1 MTSAIEHL
9 TVEDFRSIRGH
20 VSLSLDA
27 PVVLIHGQ
35 NGTGKTSLMAAI
47 ELALTGDVPSMSRVE
62 PDYLKYLPH
71 QAVGTGSV
79 RLRTRMAGGIGET
92 SLKVT
97 SAGVEG
103 APALGGRLARFYG
116 ERCYLSQATLGRLL
130 EIYEAPDGKSGPSA
144 LQRFVKDLLGLDRL
158 DALTD
163 GLRTAGN
170 VLRLREPVPQYAA
183 AKDEIPRLRDRLR
196 ADRAGVAASEA
207 DLELAKEQLR
217 LFIAGIDEGLTI
229 LLDDRER
236 LAQRLKE
243 QSEEPSLLQQA
254 RLRRRIA
261 VAMEEWGV
269 LSGADAMIALTVV
282 QAEHRAND
290 SALRA
295 WRDGVGGE
303 LENVLGHIGRAL
315 GIAENPADVTY
326 QHACRVASARVDAEV
341 ARCTEVLNGHDIDH
355 TRLEQIASD
364 IRSGQARLALLDRSV
379 GESVGVAQQ
388 LARALTQVVPHVH
401 EDDCP
406 VCGRNFR
413 EVSSVPLAAHL
424 SRRIA
429 ALTQE
434 AGRLEAVAKDRSTTA
449 SALLQAERERDAVSG
464 RLVEDGVRDA
474 LKERRATLSE
484 ARLALESRMVEA
496 AEGDRLR
503 SKAQASE
510 KRLAEFAGRDNAVS
524 TLREIASDLAVQA
537 GEAPLGT
544 DDAIGDALS
553 QLASTVAQREAS
565 LAERQESR
573 RKATLALV
581 SLRAIDAKLK
591 SAREALETQQRAF
604 DRLEKAKDEA
614 DRRIEL
620 AKGLIRT
627 VNESRS
633 RIVRKVFDERL
644 NAVWRELFIR
654 LAPEEPFVPA
664 FAMPSRIGTVMEAK
678 LETIY
683 RQGRKGGNPKAMLS
697 AGNLNTAAL
706 TLFLALNLSVE
717 PDLPWLLIDDPVQNM
732 DDVHISQFAAL
743 LRTLKRQHGRR
754 VVLAVHDRALFEYLA
769 LELSP
774 TFVGDRLIKVELGR
788 SMHGETTCSWE
799 PVIYEEDNAIAA

>member
-47 ELALTGDVPSMSRVE
+47 ELALTGDVPSMRRVE
-62 PDYLKYLPH
+62 PEYLKYLPH

-79 RLRTRMAGGIGET
+79 RLQTRLGDGIGET
-92 SLKVT
+92 LLKVT

-103 APALGGRLARFYG
+103 APALGDRLARFYA

-183 AKDEIPRLRDRLR
+183 AKDEIPRLRERLR

-207 DLELAKEQLR
+207 ELDLAKEQLR
-217 LFIAGIDEGLTI
+217 LSIAGADEGLTS

-236 LAQRLKE
+236 LAERLKE
-243 QSEEPSLLQQA
+243 QHEEPSLLQQA

-269 LSGADAMIALTVV
+269 LSGADATVGLTDV
-282 QAEHRAND
+282 QAEHRANGL
-290 SALRA
+290 AFRA
-295 WRDGVGGE
+295 WRDRVGGE
-303 LENVLGHIGRAL
+303 LEGVLGRLGSAL
-315 GIAENPADVTY
+315 GIAENPADANY
-326 QHACRVASARVDAEV
+326 QYACRVASARVDAEV
-341 ARCTEVLNGHDIDH
+341 ARCAEVLNGHDIDQA
-355 TRLEQIASD
+355 RLEQIVSD

-379 GESVGVAQQ
+379 GESVGMAQQ

-401 EDDCP
+401 DDDCP
-406 VCGRNFR
+406 VCGRDFR

-424 SRRIA
+424 SGRIS

-434 AGRLEAVAKDRSTTA
+434 AGRLEAVARDRSTMA
-449 SALLQAERERDAVSG
+449 SALVKAERERDAVSG
-464 RLVEDGVRDA
+464 RLVEEGVRDA
-474 LKERRATLSE
+474 LKERRAMLSE
-484 ARLALESRMVEA
+484 ARLALVSRMAEA
-496 AEGDRLR
+496 SEGDRLR
-503 SKAQASE
+503 SEAQASE
-510 KRLAEFAGRDNAVS
+510 KRLAAVAGRDHAVS
-524 TLREIASDLAVQA
+524 ALREVVSDLAVQA
-537 GEAPLGT
+537 GEAPLGA
-544 DDAIGDALS
+544 DDAIVEVLS
-553 QLASTVAQREAS
+553 RLASAVAQREAS
-565 LAERQESR
+565 LADRQESR
-573 RKATLALV
+573 RKARLALV
-581 SLRAIDAKLK
+581 SLQAIDAKLK
-591 SAREALETQQRAF
+591 SAREALQIQERAL
-604 DRLEKAKDEA
+604 DRLETAKDEA

-654 LAPEEPFVPA
+654 LAPDEHFVPA

-683 RQGRKGGNPKAMLS
+683 RKGGKGGNPKAMLS

-706 TLFLALNLSVE
+706 TLFLALNLSVKPE
-717 PDLPWLLIDDPVQNM
+717 LPWLLIDDPVQNM
-732 DDVHISQFAAL
+732 DDLHISQFAAL
-743 LRTLKRQHGRR
+743 LRTLKRQQGRR
-754 VVLAVHDRALFEYLA
+754 VVLAVHDRALFDYLA

-788 SMHGETTCSWE
+788 SVNGDTTCSWE
-799 PVIYEEDNAIAA
+799 PVFYEEDNAIAA